1 MYEKGKALLKQIS
14 EYHKGKGDRRKPKTV
29 VNFLLTNKMVLLKSI
44 YNATKGDLSKVIF
57 YDIVERV
64 VPKGKRFNFYE
75 TGYVDDFAITLERAN
90 AVAAALKEAKY
101 KVVKKEFVLVDN
113 DDYLYYIKDVFS
125 AIDFKSIKSQTYIEE
140 KSLEYKYFKRD
151 NRDIKGIDELIEGY
165 KNQNEN
171 RNNFCE
177 NKMKSILSD
186 LGISF
191 EYQRVFCID
200 NKFYIA
206 DFYIPDNNVIL
217 EVDGASHDDICGL
230 SRDRERD
237 NAFARHG
244 VLTVRFRTYE
254 VVEAVKVKQ
263 ILSKLLL
270 NTTIN

>member
-101 KVVKKEFVLVDN
+101 KVAKKEFVLVDN
-113 DDYLYYIKDVFS
+113 DDYLLYIKDVFS
-125 AIDFKSIKSQTYIEE
+125 TIDFKSIKSKTYIED
-140 KSLEYKYFKRD
+140 KSIQYSKYKRG
-151 NRDIKGIDELIEGY
+151 NTNIKSIADLIEGY

-171 RNNFCE
+171 RNNICE
-177 NKMKSILSD
+177 NKMKFILDD
-186 LGISF
+186 LHIKY
-191 EYQRVFCID
+191 EYQRVFCI
-200 NKFYIA
+200 NEKFYIA
-206 DFYIPDNNVIL
+206 DFYIPSHNIIL
-217 EVDGASHDDICGL
+217 EVDGASHDDINGL

-254 VVEAVKVKQ
+254 VMGVEKVKFV
-263 ILSKLLL
+263 LNELL
-270 NTTIN
+270 